1 MMKTTNVFPLV
12 FFLFFGISSTAQP
25 TQLTWEFKNVS
36 IISTNDDASDSIHFE
51 VWVSANVP
59 GSYFGN
65 SAVAIEYPYTVFGS
79 NIWDNIQ
86 SESNLRFE
94 RGNLLLN
101 NFGGNFTY
109 NIMGIANTLPQVF
122 SVVVQ
127 PAFLPFN
134 ALYYTMVPT
143 TPAQFMVFTAVIQ
156 DTCGV
161 GQMIFNA
168 DMMNG
173 VQECVPDCSFA
184 DFSIYDQGEMI
195 MFPLENCTV
204 GTTENNIAE
213 IQIWSTKN
221 NIYVDSPNISE
232 GEIIVLNM
240 MGQEVYRKHVLQR
253 VNKLHLKS
261 SNSYYI
267 VKVITN
273 KTLKTEKVF
282 IR

>member
-1 MMKTTNVFPLV
+1 MKTTNVFSLL
-12 FFLFFGISSTAQP
+12 FILFFGISSIAQP

-36 IISTNDDASDSIHFE
+36 IISNNNDELDSIHFE
-51 VWVSANVP
+51 VWVSADVS

-65 SAVAIEYPYTVFGS
+65 STVAIEYPYTVFGS

-94 RGNLLLN
+94 RGNLLLD
-101 NFGGNFTY
+101 NFGGNFKY
-109 NIMGIANTLPQVF
+109 NIMGITNSLPQVF
-122 SVVVQ
+122 SVVAQ
-127 PAFLPFN
+127 PAFVPFN

-143 TPAQFMVFTAVIQ
+143 TPTQLMIFTAAIQ
-156 DTCGV
+156 DTCGT
-161 GQMIFNA
+161 GQMIFNT

-173 VQECVPDCSFA
+173 SQECVPDCSFA
-184 DFSIYDQGEMI
+184 DFSIYNQGDMI
-195 MFPLENCTV
+195 MFPLESCTV
-204 GTTENNIAE
+204 GTNEYNIAE

-240 MGQEVYRKHVLQR
+240 MGQEVYRKPVVQGA
-253 VNKLHLKS
+253 NKLHLKS

-267 VKVITN
+267 VKVITD
-273 KTLKTEKVF
+273 KTLKTKKVF